1 MAKPNLDIIAGKA
14 QRYMSLSGEIKE
26 LSGQKTL
33 LSDELKGC
41 AEAYGEVYDDKGSRT
56 LEANGTVIKSVVRE
70 KQTINE
76 AETLKILKKHKI
88 TDCHKEVVNYE
99 FDKDAIERA
108 VLNGKISPEELQQ
121 MITVTASRQVWVGEA
136 K

>member
-1 MAKPNLDIIAGKA
+1 MGKPNLDLIAGKA
-14 QRYMSLSGEIKE
+14 RRYMGLSGQIKE
-26 LSGQKTL
+26 LSEQKTV

-41 AEAYGEVYDDKGSRT
+41 AEAYGEIYDDKGSRSI
-56 LEANGTVIKSVVRE
+56 EANGTVVKSVVRE

-76 AETLKILKKHKI
+76 AVALKILKKHKL
-88 TDCHKEVVNYE
+88 TDCFKETTSYE

-108 VLNGKISPEELQQ
+108 VLNGNLSPDELQEI
-121 MITVTASRQVWVGEA
+121 ITVTPSRQIWVGEA